1 MKQLAIAVS
10 KGCACVKA
18 SLSSL
23 CVSSDFDGRAGSEV
37 RISQVFPQVVL
48 TALTLVEDGIGNG
61 PGASARS
68 RVRCKPGL
76 SPLLC
81 GQYQPLGMRMRPS
94 CWSRISEVQVSAGSI
109 PFKYVLSPMS
119 VPTSWTQWGAV
130 RGQKGLLWHFVGVWV
145 LAVVALT
152 AVRFQDCFLGLPP

>member
-1 MKQLAIAVS
+1 MKQIAIAVS
-10 KGCACVKA
+10 KGCACVKT

-37 RISQVFPQVVL
+37 RISQFFPQVVL
-48 TALTLVEDGIGNG
+48 TTLTLVEDGIGNG
-61 PGASARS
+61 WGG

-81 GQYQPLGMRMRPS
+81 SQYQPLGMRMSPS

-109 PFKYVLSPMS
+109 PFKCILSPKP
-119 VPTSWTQWGAV
+119 VPTSWPQWGAV
-130 RGQKGLLWHFVGVWV
+130 RGRKVLVWHLVWVWV
-145 LAVVALT
+145 LDVVAPV